1 MAKLMNK
8 QKNERKKEIWKTIS
22 KGGWRGLGFFLKEL
36 RNKAKR
42 KRIELRTKRG

>member
-8 QKNERKKEIWKTIS
+8 QKNEREKEIWKVIS
-22 KGGWRGLGFFLKEL
+22 KRGWRGLGFFLKGL

-42 KRIELRTKRG
+42 KRSELRTNRG